1 MHNSITKKNSLD
13 LSKISG
19 VEKRMIEE
27 ILAIKKR
34 EVNKIMVPTNEII
47 AFSYDNTI
55 MDVLSS
61 YEQYHYSRYPVY
73 FNNMDQVVGI
83 LFIKDIISFWHDYK
97 NYPAVEFVRF
107 PYFVY
112 EDRPALD
119 VFLELQKLRLSLG
132 VVIDEFGGVSGIITV
147 EDLMEEI
154 VGEIEDE
161 FDKRKATFVE
171 KISANEYVV
180 NTRMELDDFSE
191 YFKMTIDEDDISTLG
206 GLIVKYADRIPRVGE
221 TIVYRNL
228 EFKILE
234 GTRRKISRV
243 KLKKI

>member
-1 MHNSITKKNSLD
+1 MTKKNSLD
-13 LSKISG
+13 LGNITG

-34 EVNKIMVPTNEII
+34 EVNKIMVPTSEIV
-47 AFSYDNTI
+47 AFSYDNTLS
-55 MDVLSS
+55 DVLSS
-61 YEQYHYSRYPVY
+61 YKHYHYSRYPVY
-73 FNNMDQVVGI
+73 FSNMDQIVGI
-83 LFIKDIISFWHDYK
+83 LFIKDIISFWHEYRDC
-97 NYPAVEFVRF
+97 PVVEFVRF

-132 VVIDEFGGVSGIITV
+132 VIIDEFGGVSGIITV

-161 FDKRKATFVE
+161 FDKRKVAFVE

-206 GLIVKYADRIPRVGE
+206 GLIIKNADRIPRVGE
-221 TIVYRNL
+221 TIVYKNL

-234 GTRRKISRV
+234 GTRRKISKV
-243 KLKKI
+243 KVKKI

>member
-1 MHNSITKKNSLD
+1 MAKKNSLD
-13 LSKISG
+13 LTKISS

-34 EVNKIMVPTNEII
+34 EVNKIMVPTNEIV
-47 AFSYDNTI
+47 AFSFDNTLS
-55 MDVLSS
+55 DVISS
-61 YEQYHYSRYPVY
+61 YERYHYSRYPVY
-73 FNNMDQVVGI
+73 FNHMDQIVGI

-97 NYPAVEFVRF
+97 NYPVVEFVRF

-161 FDKRKATFVE
+161 FDKRKAVFIE
-171 KISANEYVV
+171 KISDNEYIV
-180 NTRMELDDFSE
+180 NTRMDLDDFCE
-191 YFKMTIDEDDISTLG
+191 YFNMPIDEDDISTLG
-206 GLIVKYADRIPRVGE
+206 GLIIKNADRIPRVGE
-221 TIVYRNL
+221 KVTYKNL
-228 EFKILE
+228 EFNILE

-243 KLKKI
+243 KVKKI

>member
-1 MHNSITKKNSLD
+1 MTKKSSLD
-13 LSKISG
+13 LSKISS

-34 EVNKIMVPTNEII
+34 EVNKIMVPTNEIV
-47 AFSYDNTI
+47 AFSYDNSLR
-55 MDVLSS
+55 DVLST
-61 YEQYHYSRYPVY
+61 YKQYHYSRYPVY
-73 FNNMDQVVGI
+73 FNNMDQIVGI
-83 LFIKDIISFWHDYK
+83 LFIKDIISFWHEYKDY
-97 NYPAVEFVRF
+97 PVVEFVRF

-161 FDKRKATFVE
+161 FDKRKAAFIE
-171 KISANEYVV
+171 KISANEYIV

-206 GLIVKYADRIPRVGE
+206 GLITKNADRIPRVGE
-221 TIVYRNL
+221 TIVYKNL

-243 KLKKI
+243 KVKKMHG